1 MKVLLINGSPHANGN
16 TYIALHEMEKI
27 FAEENIETEIVHIG
41 NKNIRG
47 CIACRACVKNGKCV
61 FDDMVNEIA
70 SKFAECDGLVVGSPV
85 YYASANATLVA
96 FLTRL
101 FFSTPFDKTMKVGA
115 AVVAARRGGL
125 SSTFDELNTFFTIS
139 GMPVASGQYWNSIH
153 GREIGEAKQDAE
165 GLQGMRTLAR
175 NMAFLMKSIALGK
188 EKYGLPEK
196 EAFQRTNF
204 IR

>member
-1 MKVLLINGSPHANGN
+1 MKVLLINGSPREYGN
-16 TYIALHEMEKI
+16 TYTALHEMVKI
-27 FAEENIETEIVHIG
+27 FEGENIETEIVHIG
-41 NKNIRG
+41 EKAIRG
-47 CIACRACVKNGKCV
+47 CVACQNCRKNGKCIY
-61 FDDMVNEIA
+61 DDEVNELA
-70 SKFAECDGLVVGSPV
+70 SKFEECDGLVVGSPV

-101 FFSTPFDKTMKVGA
+101 FYSTPFDKTMKVGV
-115 AVVAARRGGL
+115 AVAAARRGGL
-125 SSTFDELNTFFTIS
+125 SSTFDELNKFFTIA

-153 GREIGEAKQDAE
+153 GRDIGEAEQDAE

-175 NMAFLMKSIALGK
+175 NMTFLMKSIALGK

-196 EAFQRTNF
+196 EAPQRTNF